1 MQVRIATK
9 LAPYPW
15 RIGKGSYLSA
25 AQESLRRLGRDTIDV
40 AQLHWAPPLGWQET
54 AYWEAL
60 AELYTTK
67 RARAVGLSNY
77 GPKQLAKAHAG
88 LKKFGAPLA
97 SNQASTFS
105 VPHAGETTGACMVN
119 MSKTRVQLDG
129 GPKQRCDTYGSL

>member
-1 MQVRIATK
+1 LRSFFQVRIATK

-97 SNQASTFS
+97 SNQASTCFS
-105 VPHAGETTGACMVN
+105 CPSRRRSDCSLHDQHAHHH
-119 MSKTRVQLDG
+119 
-129 GPKQRCDTYGSL
+129 GST